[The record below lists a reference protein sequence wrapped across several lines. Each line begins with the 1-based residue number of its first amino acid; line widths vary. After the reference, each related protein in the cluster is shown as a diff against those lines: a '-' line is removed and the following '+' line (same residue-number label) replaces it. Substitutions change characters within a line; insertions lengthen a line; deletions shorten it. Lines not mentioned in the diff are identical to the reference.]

1 MAGSAFSAKNT
12 CRAVPLIKA
21 FFSCFAPTMTR
32 NLVKSGQLPHFGIL
46 LKSVLFAPD
55 SGEKTREK
63 IKQGASDAVGKAKSK
78 IAEGLEM
85 LEDALEEK

>member
-1 MAGSAFSAKNT
+1 
-12 CRAVPLIKA
+12 
-21 FFSCFAPTMTR
+21 MTA
-32 NLVKSGQLPHFGIL
+32 
-46 LKSVLFAPD
+46 VLFAPD